1 MQNGQLFEQAILCKP
16 AITETDGSLLL
27 TKEALPTPTVCNDS
41 MYYDRSPNKE
51 RRHSKGLATEVI
63 DQTLPTP
70 TARDWKDGSQ
80 ESNKNCKKLDS
91 LGRKIHYVLPTPT
104 ASEHKATAQNKPNQ
118 SGKMLSSIA
127 RRGELS
133 TQTGEDMFLSP
144 CFVEE
149 MMGFEVGH
157 TDLGH

>member
-1 MQNGQLFEQAILCKP
+1 NGQLFEQAILCKP
-16 AITETDGSLLL
+16 VTTGTDGSSLLI
-27 TKEALPTPTVCNDS
+27 KETLPTPTVCNDS
-41 MYYDRSPNKE
+41 MYYDKSPNKE

-70 TARDWKDGSQ
+70 TARDYKDGCYNST
-80 ESNKNCKKLDS
+80 KNCKKQDT
-91 LGRKIHYVLPTPT
+91 LGRKIHLVLPTPT
-104 ASEHKATAQNKPNQ
+104 AVEHKATAKEWDHQ

-133 TQTGEDMFLSP
+133 PQTGEDMFLNP
-144 CFVEE
+144 AFVEE
-149 MMGFEVGH
+149 MMGFEIGH